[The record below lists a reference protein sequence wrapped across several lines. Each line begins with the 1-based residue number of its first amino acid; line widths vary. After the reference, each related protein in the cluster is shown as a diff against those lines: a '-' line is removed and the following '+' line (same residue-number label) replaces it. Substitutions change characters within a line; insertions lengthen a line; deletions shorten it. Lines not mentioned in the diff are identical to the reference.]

1 MTGQVYTLGYAV
13 AGAAEQL
20 ERLMADPTMLLV
32 DVRKE
37 ARSRWLHQW
46 TKKQLTLR
54 WGGRYIHLPQLG
66 NVNYKDRNLPIVL
79 ANPDEG
85 IPVVQSYLQAGYS
98 VVLLCACMRY
108 ETCHRRVVA
117 ELLEAQSAAA
127 TEGT

>member
-1 MTGQVYTLGYAV
+1 MPGQVYTLGYAADG
-13 AGAAEQL
+13 AGGQL
-20 ERLMADPTMLLV
+20 EQLMADPMMLLV

-54 WGGRYIHLPQLG
+54 WGGRYVHVPQLG
-66 NVNYKDRNLPIVL
+66 NVNYRDRNLPIEL
-79 ANPDEG
+79 ANPGEG
-85 IPVVQSYLQAGYS
+85 IPLVQSYLQNGYS

-117 ELLEAQSAAA
+117 ELLVAQGTS
-127 TEGT
+127 EGA